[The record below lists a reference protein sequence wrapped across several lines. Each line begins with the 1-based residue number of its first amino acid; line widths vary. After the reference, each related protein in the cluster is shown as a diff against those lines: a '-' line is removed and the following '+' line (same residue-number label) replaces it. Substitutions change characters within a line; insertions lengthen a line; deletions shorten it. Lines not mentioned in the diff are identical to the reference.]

1 MWPSYLAMLSGTG
14 PASMRGRV
22 ASSSGG
28 TASIGGILGDD
39 SAFGV
44 LGPKTF
50 LVAAAALGIAAV
62 IFVIDRATAPTS
74 D

>member
-1 MWPSYLAMLSGTG
+1 ML
-14 PASMRGRV
+14 
-22 ASSSGG
+22 GG
-28 TASIGGILGDD
+28 G

-44 LGPKTF
+44 LGPRTF
-50 LVAAAALGIAAV
+50 LVAAAALGVAAV